1 MLNYKLT
8 YKFQE
13 KDNRDY
19 TYTTRPHPTNNKL
32 EITTIVKKG
41 IQNLKT
47 TNVSPTNFV
56 IDNLPPIL
64 DQGNY
69 GSCVANAFSFTVS
82 KQTNN
87 GVLLSRIFLYNIC
100 RSIDYCPLNQD
111 NGTSIRTTCQAI
123 KSYGVCKETDYP
135 YISSNF
141 NLLPSLS
148 AFQKSNYFK
157 TFTYLF
163 VNQDLPS
170 IKNALV
176 TYNSPIIFGMRV
188 YSSFMSSTNGKIPL
202 PNFKKDRVLG
212 GHCITIVGFDD
223 TTQMFKCA
231 NSWGK
236 TWGSNGYFFIP
247 YAYLLNPSLA
257 RDFCVTTFIY

>member
-13 KDNRDY
+13 KDSRDY
-19 TYTTRPHPTNNKL
+19 TFTTILDPTNNKL
-32 EITTIVKKG
+32 ELTTIVKKG

-47 TNVSPTNFV
+47 TNISPTNFV
-56 IDNLPPIL
+56 INNLPSIL

-87 GVLLSRIFLYNIC
+87 GILLSRFFLYNIS
-100 RSIDYCPLNQD
+100 RSIDFCPLNKD
-111 NGTSIRTTCQAI
+111 NGTTIRSTCDAI

-135 YISSNF
+135 YISSNLI
-141 NLLPSLS
+141 LLPSLS
-148 AFQKSNYFK
+148 AFQNSKRFK

-163 VNQDLPS
+163 VNQNLSS
-170 IKNALV
+170 IKKALIM
-176 TYNSPIIFGMRV
+176 YNSPIIFGMRI

-212 GHCITIVGFDD
+212 GHCITIVGYDD
-223 TTQMFKCA
+223 TTQMFKCS

-236 TWGSNGYFFIP
+236 AWGSNGYCYIP
-247 YAYLLNPSLA
+247 YAYILNPTLA
-257 RDFCVTTFIY
+257 RDFCVATFIY